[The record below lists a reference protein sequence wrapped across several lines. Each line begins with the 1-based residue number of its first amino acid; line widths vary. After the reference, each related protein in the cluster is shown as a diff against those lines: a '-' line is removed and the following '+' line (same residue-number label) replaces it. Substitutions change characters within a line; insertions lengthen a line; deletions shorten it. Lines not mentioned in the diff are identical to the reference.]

1 MNMMKITIIAT
12 ILSLAFSI
20 NALALND
27 DAEKGKQLFKKHC
40 IQCHGLSGEANT
52 KIAKMLATPPA
63 NFDDPTYK
71 DSRGKKLSE
80 YSDDQLESKIKYGS
94 KGTAMP
100 SFKSKLS
107 DKEIEYLVAYVRS
120 FAKK

>member
-1 MNMMKITIIAT
+1 MIKIAVTAA
-12 ILSLAFSI
+12 ILSFALSV

-27 DAEKGKQLFKKHC
+27 DATKGKELFKKNC
-40 IQCHGLSGEANT
+40 MQCHGITGEANT

-63 NFDDPTYK
+63 NFDDPNYK

-80 YSDDQLESKIKYGS
+80 YTDDQLESKIKYGS

-100 SFKSKLS
+100 SFKAKLN